1 MAECSGKGRV
11 FMAACQRFSN
21 EIAPLQGKEAK
32 GKERKRF
39 FDVRKV
45 GWGEM
50 WPSESQSQWICG
62 GVLVL
67 GSCSIRKAVMRHEVR
82 KEMNF
87 SSVLGGSS
95 KVEV

>member
-1 MAECSGKGRV
+1 MKLYLYRERRQKGKKGR
-11 FMAACQRFSN
+11 
-21 EIAPLQGKEAK
+21 G
-32 GKERKRF
+32 F
-39 FDVRKV
+39 FDARKV

-50 WPSESQSQWICG
+50 WPSECQSQWICG

-87 SSVLGGSS
+87 SSVLDGSS
-95 KVEV
+95 KAEV

>member
-1 MAECSGKGRV
+1 MKLHLYRERRQKAKKGR
-11 FMAACQRFSN
+11 
-21 EIAPLQGKEAK
+21 G
-32 GKERKRF
+32 F
-39 FDVRKV
+39 FDVRKA